1 MLKDIVIGIL
11 LVLTIYLYNQHR
23 FQENKINSINAKYD
37 KLEFKITELNNLYSE
52 LKVRKVN
59 WSDQIED
66 IKQDRIE
73 YIKYKV
79 TLNNNT
85 NE

>member
-1 MLKDIVIGIL
+1 MMKDIVIGVL
-11 LVLTIYLYNQHR
+11 LVLTIYLYSQYR
-23 FQENKINSINAKYD
+23 FQENKINNINAKYD

-79 TLNNNT
+79 TLNET
-85 NE
+85 NK

>member
-1 MLKDIVIGIL
+1 MMKDIVIGVL
-11 LVLTIYLYNQHR
+11 LVLTIYLYSQYR
-23 FQENKINSINAKYD
+23 FQENKINNINDKYD

-79 TLNNNT
+79 TLNET
-85 NE
+85 NK

>member
-1 MLKDIVIGIL
+1 MIKDIVIGVL
-11 LVLTIYLYNQHR
+11 LVLTIYLYSQYR
-23 FQENKINSINAKYD
+23 FQENKINNINDKYD
-37 KLEFKITELNNLYSE
+37 KLEFKIAELNNLYSE

-79 TLNNNT
+79 TLNET
-85 NE
+85 NK